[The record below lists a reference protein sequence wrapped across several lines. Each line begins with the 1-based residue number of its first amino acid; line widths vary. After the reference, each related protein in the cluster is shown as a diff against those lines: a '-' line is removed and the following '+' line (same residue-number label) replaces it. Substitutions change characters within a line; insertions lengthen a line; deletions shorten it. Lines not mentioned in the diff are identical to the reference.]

1 MKMEWVPGRNGYDIP
16 VRAAWAGEEQAV
28 IICHGFGSSKASP
41 MVEALMQTLPQH
53 GITAVAFDFPAHGDS
68 PVDGAY
74 LRVPYCI
81 DDLETVEAWVRTIL
95 SKASIGY
102 FGSSFGAY
110 ITLLRLGRDP
120 VQGAKAFLR
129 SAAVT
134 MPKLV
139 NTWLDQRAKGSLSER
154 GYFVP
159 DYDYVREMRI
169 MPPFLVDLAE
179 HDVFTRYQKGM
190 ADLAM
195 VHGAKDS
202 VAPPEDAQRFAAQF
216 GADLLLLPNGE
227 HPLMG
232 EGELEQVLQKTME
245 FFGGGEK

>member
-1 MKMEWVPGRNGYDIP
+1 MKMDWVPGRNGYDIP

-95 SKASIGY
+95 PKASIGY

-139 NTWLDQRAKGSLSER
+139 NTWLDQRAKGSLSEL

-179 HDVFTRYQKGM
+179 HDVFTRYQKGL

-232 EGELEQVLQKTME
+232 EGELEQVLQKTIE

>member
-1 MKMEWVPGRNGYDIP
+1 M
-16 VRAAWAGEEQAV
+16 

-134 MPKLV
+134 MPK
-139 NTWLDQRAKGSLSER
+139 
-154 GYFVP
+154 
-159 DYDYVREMRI
+159 
-169 MPPFLVDLAE
+169 
-179 HDVFTRYQKGM
+179 H
-190 ADLAM
+190 
-195 VHGAKDS
+195 S

>member
-1 MKMEWVPGRNGYDIP
+1 MKTEWIPGRNGYDIP
-16 VRAAWAGEEQAV
+16 VRAAWAGAEQAV
-28 IICHGFGSSKASP
+28 IVCHGFGSSKASP
-41 MVEALMQTLPQH
+41 MVEALMQTLPKH
-53 GITAVAFDFPAHGDS
+53 GISVIAFDFPAHGDS
-68 PVDGAY
+68 PVDGTC

-81 DDLETVEAWVRTIL
+81 DDLETVEEWTRRIL
-95 SKASIGY
+95 PEARVGY

-110 ITLLRLGRDP
+110 ITLLRLARDP
-120 VQGAKAFLR
+120 VPQAKAFLR

-139 NTWLDQRAKGSLSER
+139 NTWLDRSARGSLSER

-179 HDVFTRYQKGM
+179 HDVFVRFQKGQ
-190 ADLAM
+190 AQLAM
-195 VHGAKDS
+195 VHGARDS

-227 HPLMG
+227 HALMG
-232 EGELEQVLQKTME
+232 EGELEQVLQKTVE
-245 FFGGGEK
+245 FFADGEK

>member
-1 MKMEWVPGRNGYDIP
+1 MKTEWLPGRNGYDIP
-16 VRAAWAGEEQAV
+16 ARAVWAGEEQAV
-28 IICHGFGSSKASP
+28 VVCHGFGSSKASP
-41 MVEALMQTLPQH
+41 MVEALMETLPKH
-53 GITAVAFDFPAHGDS
+53 GITVVAFDFPAHGES
-68 PVDGAY
+68 PVDGAC

-81 DDLETVEAWVRTIL
+81 DDLETVEAWIRRIL
-95 SKASIGY
+95 PKAKVGY

-110 ITLLRLGRDP
+110 ITLLRLARDP
-120 VQGAKAFLR
+120 LKNAKAFLR

-139 NTWLDQRAKGSLSER
+139 NTWLDQRAKESLSQT

-169 MPPFLVDLAE
+169 LPPFLVDLEE
-179 HDVFTRYQKGM
+179 HDVFARYQTGL
-190 ADLAM
+190 AQLAM

-232 EGELEQVLQKTME
+232 EGELEQVLQKAVD
-245 FFGGGEK
+245 FFGSAEK

>member
-1 MKMEWVPGRNGYDIP
+1 M
-16 VRAAWAGEEQAV
+16 
-28 IICHGFGSSKASP
+28 
-41 MVEALMQTLPQH
+41 
-53 GITAVAFDFPAHGDS
+53 
-68 PVDGAY
+68 
-74 LRVPYCI
+74 PYCI

-95 SKASIGY
+95 PKASIGY

-134 MPKLV
+134 MPSWS

-179 HDVFTRYQKGM
+179 HDVFTRYQKGL

-232 EGELEQVLQKTME
+232 EGELEQVLQKTIE

>member
-1 MKMEWVPGRNGYDIP
+1 MKIEWIPGRNGYDIP
-16 VRAAWAGEEQAV
+16 ARAVWAGEAQAV
-28 IICHGFGSSKASP
+28 IVCHGFGSSKASP
-41 MVEALMQTLPQH
+41 MVEALMQTLPQY
-53 GITAVAFDFPAHGDS
+53 GITVAAFDFPAHGDS
-68 PVDGAY
+68 PVDGAC

-81 DDLETVEAWVRTIL
+81 DDLETVEEWVRKIL
-95 SKASIGY
+95 PKAKVGY

-110 ITLLRLGRDP
+110 ITLLRLARDP
-120 VQGAKAFLR
+120 VEGAKAFLR

-134 MPKLV
+134 MPKLA
-139 NTWLDQRAKGSLSER
+139 NNWLDQRAKGSLSEH

-169 MPPFLVDLAE
+169 LPPFLLDLAE
-179 HDVFTRYQKGM
+179 HDVFTRYQKGL
-190 ADLAM
+190 AELAM

-202 VAPPEDAQRFAAQF
+202 VAPPEDARRFAVQF

-232 EGELEQVLQKTME
+232 EGELEQVLQKTVE
-245 FFGGGEK
+245 FFSGGEK